1 MACYKDSCL
10 SSIVEEFS
18 VAMCRVVMLLRDST
32 DNKVT
37 DTGVTTIAGCKC
49 THISGTSRKYAEIER
64 SYWQPLL
71 GASGI
76 RIHSLPVMGK
86 I

>member
-1 MACYKDSCL
+1 MW
-10 SSIVEEFS
+10 
-18 VAMCRVVMLLRDST
+18 LLRDST

-37 DTGVTTIAGCKC
+37 DTGVTTIAGRKWR
-49 THISGTSRKYAEIER
+49 HISGTSRKYAEVER
-64 SYWQPLL
+64 RYWQPLV

-76 RIHSLPVMGK
+76 RIHSLAIMGK